1 MPVSRR
7 QGLPKL
13 MAPFLKLREDKIDTT
28 PVFEGL
34 EDIIYTVPRSKPKFE
49 IDMIGRESHTVEQM
63 VPAQSAAAALE
74 IILLAAL
81 RTGVTIR
88 EVTTTSP
95 IHTRVGFPAEIMR
108 VDELLALFLRKGS
121 LSTARTAIKRFG
133 QYIEANQN
141 AIRRM
146 QYLISA
152 RTKIIT
158 DESGAIPKSHSYKC
172 AIRASVVQKLL
183 FLVQERAHETIVE
196 PQKDKNFSTRPNKC
210 YGLTGGGT
218 MHPGLPN
225 TVDPL
230 HSRL

>member
-121 LSTARTAIKRFG
+121 LSTARTAIKRFR

-146 QYLISA
+146 YGWI
-152 RTKIIT
+152 KN
-158 DESGAIPKSHSYKC
+158 PSHC
-172 AIRASVVQKLL
+172 KLL
-183 FLVQERAHETIVE
+183 VGLRIADLVERAEKGESPEGNTAQILHY
-196 PQKDKNFSTRPNKC
+196 KSST
-210 YGLTGGGT
+210 L
-218 MHPGLPN
+218 
-225 TVDPL
+225 DA
-230 HSRL
+230 